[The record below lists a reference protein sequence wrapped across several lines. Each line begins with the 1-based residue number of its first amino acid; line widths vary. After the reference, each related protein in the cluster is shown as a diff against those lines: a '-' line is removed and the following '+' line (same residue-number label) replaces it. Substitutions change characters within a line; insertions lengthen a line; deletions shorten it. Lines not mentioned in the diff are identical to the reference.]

1 MLTDPHIVL
10 ARLECYPNLST
21 YIRRKW
27 VQSAAANPSIAIWH
41 VFFEEEE
48 LIASEIL
55 GNIDSII
62 GNLRQKNVEGLKIC
76 AGGLCSPTQDG
87 FWSSFTELV
96 QGSKLCPSYPMRY
109 LPKQHKR
116 RTPDIELT
124 TSSGPVYVEITA
136 MHKTWDFHAIE
147 RHIHTTL
154 GDLQHAYRINVKC
167 SSDTV
172 KIAEELLKELAERI
186 QAHIVAK
193 PFPTDRENE
202 LVFSSVDR
210 RIAVSLRRSDLE
222 GHGYVVTSTDASA
235 GQSPQDHFKRIV
247 KRLSD
252 DKALQVAN
260 YRPSVVVIELAN
272 DSSGMAN
279 LGGSDISWA
288 VYGPLFR
295 VEEIPS
301 TVDLVILTWQDIYGK
316 TWGHARALRNPNST
330 WAQSPEA
337 ESIYRLIAA

>member
-1 MLTDPHIVL
+1 MLTDPQIVL
-10 ARLECYPNLST
+10 ARLERYPNLSP

-27 VQSAAANPSIAIWH
+27 VRSAAAYPSIASWH

-48 LIASEIL
+48 SIASQIL

-76 AGGLCSPTQDG
+76 AEGLCSPTQDG

-96 QGSKLCPSYPMRY
+96 QGSKLCLSYPMRY

-116 RTPDIELT
+116 RTPDIELS
-124 TSSGPVYVEITA
+124 TSSGSVYVEITA
-136 MHKTWDFHAIE
+136 MHKTWDFHAIQ
-147 RHIHTTL
+147 RYIHLAL

-172 KIAEELLKELAERI
+172 KITEALLKELAERI
-186 QAHIVAK
+186 KAHIVAK
-193 PFPTDRENE
+193 PFPADRENE

-222 GHGYVVTSTDASA
+222 GYGYVVTSTDASA
-235 GQSPQDHFKRIV
+235 GQSPQAHFKRIV

-279 LGGSDISWA
+279 LGGSDITWA